1 MTLTIKPKT
10 KREEKVVKAFLKS
23 LDIAFSKV
31 EEEQAPYITRKTKS
45 TGKKELLNDL
55 ERSVEFV
62 QKYKKGK
69 VKAKSLK
76 QLLNE
81 L

>member
-1 MTLTIKPKT
+1 MTLKVTPRT
-10 KREEKVVKAFLKS
+10 KREEKIVKTFLKS

-31 EEEQAPYITRKTKS
+31 EEEKAPYIIRKTKS
-45 TGKKELLNDL
+45 TNKKELLNDL

>member
-1 MTLTIKPKT
+1 MHLKVTPRT
-10 KREEKVVKAFLKS
+10 KREEKIVKTFLKS

-31 EEEQAPYITRKTKS
+31 EEEQAPYITPKTKS
-45 TGKKELLNDL
+45 IGKKELLNDL
-55 ERSVEFV
+55 EKSVEFV

-69 VKAKSLK
+69 VKTKSLK